1 MLQTL
6 ASHNDDIRR
15 LIEKGYA
22 VSYDSKYLV
31 VRDIPYLDQQG
42 ALKKGAIVTQ
52 LEFIDQTKVKQ
63 KNHQV
68 SFAGS
73 APHGLNGA
81 PIPNMGDT
89 AHQVRLSGVSS
100 DVVVERQFSVKPAK
114 GYKDFFDKIDRYV
127 TVISGPAMARHE
139 TTPLTFNVYG
149 DGHEDSVFKFHDTL
163 TSRAEISD
171 LVIPFK
177 DEIVAIIGLG
187 GTGGYVL
194 DSMVKTPVKSIR
206 AFDADGFHVHNAF
219 RSPGRLTK
227 SELGKSKAQVLA
239 GRYRNFRKGLSIHTK
254 FIDESCEKDLKG
266 VTFAF
271 VCVDKGSSRDAIH
284 ALLISMGI
292 PFIDVGMGLNRKRG
306 PISGGLRTTYF
317 SAANAGKVSAE
328 KLVPIHDDPDDIYKT
343 NIQIAELNALN
354 ASLAVIAYK
363 KTLGFYVDDEP
374 FYNMLISLGDMRTP
388 RQTE

>member
-89 AHQVRLSGVSS
+89 AHQIPLSDVSS
-100 DVVVERQFSVKPAK
+100 DVVVERQFSVKPTS
-114 GYKDFFDKIDRYV
+114 GYKDFFDKVDRYV
-127 TVISGPAMARHE
+127 TVISGPAMARYD

-163 TSRAEISD
+163 TCRAEISD

-177 DEIVAIIGLG
+177 DEVVAIIGLG

-194 DSMVKTPVKSIR
+194 DFMVKTPVKGIR

-239 GRYRNFRKGLSIHTK
+239 GRYRNFRKGLSIQTK
-254 FIDESCEKDLKG
+254 FIDESCEKELKS

-271 VCVDKGSSRDAIH
+271 VCVDKGSSRAAIH
-284 ALLISMGI
+284 ALLISKGI
-292 PFIDVGMGLNRKRG
+292 PFIDVGMGLNRRRG
-306 PISGGLRTTYF
+306 PISGGMRTTYF
-317 SAANAGKVSAE
+317 SAESGEKVRAE
-328 KLVPIHDDPDDIYKT
+328 KLVPTHDDPDDIYKT

-374 FYNMLISLGDMRTP
+374 FYNLLMSLGDMRTP